1 MNEIELQQIFA
12 LLQDLIESG
21 RLTLEDNQLKV
32 DGLVVMDPDAANV
45 VIDTPT
51 GYDDNG
57 IGLTPGAEGGLRL
70 RAVDERIT
78 QDRASSDTLLQ
89 KVANAFPQFFFI
101 NVDRGQSDEE
111 AWQRNSNY
119 NKHSWLSA
127 WAKRYIKPAYR
138 WADAKWVHKITDAV
152 LNFQFFLTN
161 TQHFSR
167 EWKKS
172 DDWDS
177 TLGVMEN
184 HLTYSMGVVSLNS
197 HPDYNRLYLAQAERY
212 ALEHYEGKLAAARKA
227 ALPQRGT
234 PAGRIS

>member
-1 MNEIELQQIFA
+1 
-12 LLQDLIESG
+12 
-21 RLTLEDNQLKV
+21 
-32 DGLVVMDPDAANV
+32 
-45 VIDTPT
+45 
-51 GYDDNG
+51 
-57 IGLTPGAEGGLRL
+57 
-70 RAVDERIT
+70 VDERVA
-78 QDRASSDTLLQ
+78 QDRMSSDTLLQ

-101 NVDRGQSDEE
+101 NIDRGQNDEE

-127 WAKRYIKPAYR
+127 WSKRYINPAYR
-138 WADAKWVHKITDAV
+138 WADSKWVHKVTEAV

-167 EWKKS
+167 EWRKS
-172 DDWDS
+172 EGWDS

-184 HLTYSMGVVSLNS
+184 HLTYSMGVVSLDS
-197 HPDYNRLYLAQAERY
+197 HPDYNRLYLAQAEAH
-212 ALEHYEGKLAAARKA
+212 ALEHYEGKIAAARKA